1 MIAAQKMFGGLKTR
15 FAKHSAEN
23 PLAALGHLEFS
34 VMEILWDAGE
44 SSVRDV
50 RERLNRPLAYTTVM
64 TTLERLYKKFLLGR
78 RRVGRAFL
86 YSPRLSR
93 QQWEQGRAG
102 DLVMAFVDGS
112 GSSRELLFSTLVDA
126 LGQHDQALL
135 DVLENKIQ
143 ARRQEL
149 SRRGRR

>member
-1 MIAAQKMFGGLKTR
+1 MFRLSKTQGAR
-15 FAKHSAEN
+15 HQAEAW
-23 PLAALGHLEFS
+23 LAALGPLEFS
-34 VMEILWDAGE
+34 VMEILWDSGE

-50 RERLNRPLAYTTVM
+50 RQRLNRPLAYTTVM
-64 TTLERLYKKFLLGR
+64 TTLERLHKKCLLGR

-93 QQWEQGRAG
+93 QQWEKGRAG
-102 DLVMAFVDGS
+102 DLVMAFVAGS
-112 GSSRELLFSTLVDA
+112 GSSRELLFSTLVET
-126 LGQHDQALL
+126 LGLHDQTLL

-149 SRRGRR
+149 SRQGRP

>member
-1 MIAAQKMFGGLKTR
+1 MFRLLKTR
-15 FAKHSAEN
+15 ATKHHAEAS
-23 PLAALGHLEFS
+23 LAALGHLEFS

-44 SSVRDV
+44 SSVREV

-64 TTLERLYKKFLLGR
+64 TTLERLYKKVLLGR

-102 DLVMAFVDGS
+102 DLVTAFVDGS
-112 GSSRELLFSTLVDA
+112 GSSRELLFSTLVEA

-135 DVLENKIQ
+135 DDLEHKIQ

-149 SRRGRR
+149 ARRGRQ

>member
-1 MIAAQKMFGGLKTR
+1 MIAAQKMFRLSKNQVV
-15 FAKHSAEN
+15 KHPTEAS
-23 PLAALGHLEFS
+23 LAALGHLEFG
-34 VMEILWDAGE
+34 VMEILWELGE

-50 RERLNRPLAYTTVM
+50 RGRLNRPLAYTTVM
-64 TTLERLYKKFLLGR
+64 TTLERLHKKSLLGR

-93 QQWEQGRAG
+93 QQWDQERAG
-102 DLVMAFVDGS
+102 DLVTAFVDGS

-126 LGQHDQALL
+126 LGQHDKALL

-149 SRRGRR
+149 SRRGHQ

>member
-1 MIAAQKMFGGLKTR
+1 
-15 FAKHSAEN
+15 
-23 PLAALGHLEFS
+23 
-34 VMEILWDAGE
+34 MEILWDAGE

-50 RERLNRPLAYTTVM
+50 RQRLNRPLAYTTVM
-64 TTLERLYKKFLLGR
+64 TTLERLHKKSLLAR

-86 YSPRLSR
+86 YSPQLSR

-102 DLVMAFVDGS
+102 DLVMAFMDGS

-126 LGQHDQALL
+126 LGHHDEALL

-143 ARRQEL
+143 VRRQEL

>member
-1 MIAAQKMFGGLKTR
+1 MFRLWKTQG
-15 FAKHSAEN
+15 AKHQAEAW
-23 PLAALGHLEFS
+23 LAALGHLEFS
-34 VMEILWDAGE
+34 VMEILWDVGE

-50 RERLNRPLAYTTVM
+50 RQRLNRPLAYTTVM
-64 TTLERLYKKFLLGR
+64 TTLERLHKKSLLGR
-78 RRVGRAFL
+78 RRVGRAFH

-93 QQWEQGRAG
+93 QQWERRRAG

-112 GSSRELLFSTLVDA
+112 GSSREWLFSTLVDT
-126 LGQHDQALL
+126 LGQHDQTLL

-149 SRRGRR
+149 SRQGHP

>member
-1 MIAAQKMFGGLKTR
+1 MFRLSKIQV
-15 FAKHSAEN
+15 AKHPAEAWF
-23 PLAALGHLEFS
+23 AALGHLEFNL
-34 VMEILWDAGE
+34 MEILWDAGE

-50 RERLNRPLAYTTVM
+50 RQRLNRPLAYTTVM
-64 TTLERLYKKFLLGR
+64 TTLERLHKKSLLAR

-86 YSPRLSR
+86 YSPQLSR

-102 DLVMAFVDGS
+102 DLVMAFMDGS

-126 LGQHDQALL
+126 LGHHDEALL

-143 ARRQEL
+143 VRRQKL
-149 SRRGRR
+149 SRRGRQ

>member
-1 MIAAQKMFGGLKTR
+1 MFRFSKTQVT
-15 FAKHSAEN
+15 KHQVEAS
-23 PLAALGHLEFS
+23 LAALGHLEFS
-34 VMEILWDAGE
+34 VMEILWDLGE

-50 RERLNRPLAYTTVM
+50 RERLKRPLAYTTVM
-64 TTLERLYKKFLLGR
+64 TTLERLYKKLLLGR

-93 QQWEQGRAG
+93 QEWEQGRAG

-149 SRRGRR
+149 SRRGRQ

>member
-1 MIAAQKMFGGLKTR
+1 MFRLLKTR
-15 FAKHSAEN
+15 AGKQQASTSR
-23 PLAALGHLEFS
+23 AALGHLEVS
-34 VMEILWDAGE
+34 VMEILWDVGE

-50 RERLNRPLAYTTVM
+50 RERLDRPLAYTTVM
-64 TTLERLYKKFLLGR
+64 TTLERLFKKFFLVR

-102 DLVMAFVDGS
+102 DLVTAFVDGS
-112 GSSRELLFSTLVDA
+112 GPSRELLFSTLVDA

-135 DVLENKIQ
+135 DTLENKIQ
-143 ARRQEL
+143 KRRQEL
-149 SRRGRR
+149 SRRGSQ

>member
-1 MIAAQKMFGGLKTR
+1 MFRLLKTQG
-15 FAKHSAEN
+15 AKYQAEVW
-23 PLAALGHLEFS
+23 LAALGPLEFS
-34 VMEILWDAGE
+34 VMEILWDVGE

-50 RERLNRPLAYTTVM
+50 RERLHRPLAYTTVM
-64 TTLERLYKKFLLGR
+64 TTLERLHKKSLLGR

-93 QQWEQGRAG
+93 QQWEQRRAG
-102 DLVMAFVDGS
+102 DLVMTFVHGS
-112 GSSRELLFSTLVDA
+112 GSSRELLFSTLVET
-126 LGQHDQALL
+126 LGEHDQTLL

-149 SRRGRR
+149 SRQERP

>member
-1 MIAAQKMFGGLKTR
+1 MFRLLKTR
-15 FAKHSAEN
+15 VAKHQREVS
-23 PLAALGHLEFS
+23 LVALGHLEFS
-34 VMEILWDAGE
+34 LMEILWDVGE
-44 SSVRDV
+44 CSVRNV
-50 RERLNRPLAYTTVM
+50 REHLNRPLAYTTVM
-64 TTLERLYKKFLLGR
+64 TTLERLYKKFLLDR

-143 ARRQEL
+143 ARRQEI
-149 SRRGRR
+149 SRRGRQ